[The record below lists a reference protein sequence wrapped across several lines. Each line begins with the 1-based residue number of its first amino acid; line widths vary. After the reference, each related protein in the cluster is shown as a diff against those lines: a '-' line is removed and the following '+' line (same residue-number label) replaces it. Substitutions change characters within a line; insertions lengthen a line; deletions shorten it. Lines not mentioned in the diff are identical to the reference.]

1 MMMRIRKLGWAGV
14 EIEHDGEILV
24 IDLLEEKAPLGENLA
39 LDQPLPPPSR
49 PGEIDLALV
58 SHLHGDHTDPG
69 ALRRALRPGA
79 PVFRPTAGRGPFAQE
94 PSALAMEESLHVHG
108 LRSEEVAEWDSRT
121 VGVFRVIA
129 VPAVDAL
136 GDPQISWV
144 VEAGGVRVFHG
155 GDTMFHG
162 FWWAIR
168 DFVGPIDFALLP
180 INGPVL
186 EDVPGHFPSSPVPAV
201 LLPEQA
207 AIVAHILGAHTA
219 MPIHY
224 GLDRPPL
231 YAETP
236 DAVGRFQRSARER
249 GVNPVVREPGE
260 EMSV

>member
-1 MMMRIRKLGWAGV
+1 MRIRRLGWAGV
-14 EIEHDGEILV
+14 EIEHEGETLV
-24 IDLLEEKAPLGENLA
+24 IDLLEEKAPLGEALT

-79 PVFRPTAGRGPFAQE
+79 TVFRPTAGKGPFAQE
-94 PSALAMEESLHVHG
+94 PSALQMEESLRSQG
-108 LRSEEVAEWDSRT
+108 LHTEQVEEWESRT
-121 VGVFRVIA
+121 VGAFRVTA

-136 GDPQISWV
+136 GDPQVSWV

-162 FWWAIR
+162 YWWGIR
-168 DFVGPIDFALLP
+168 DFAGPIDVALLP

-186 EDVPGHFPSSPVPAV
+186 EDVPGHSPSSPVPAV

-207 AIVAHILGAHTA
+207 AIVAHILGAQTA
-219 MPIHY
+219 MAIHY

-231 YAETP
+231 YAQTP
-236 DAVGRFQRSARER
+236 DAVGRFERSVREQ
-249 GVNPVVREPGE
+249 GITPVVLGPGE
-260 EMSV
+260 EISVS